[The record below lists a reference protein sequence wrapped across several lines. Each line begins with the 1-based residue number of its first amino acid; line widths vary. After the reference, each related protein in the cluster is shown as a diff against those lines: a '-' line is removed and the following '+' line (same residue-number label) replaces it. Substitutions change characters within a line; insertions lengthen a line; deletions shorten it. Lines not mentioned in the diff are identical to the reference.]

1 MFEAGCCEG
10 STSAA
15 ATVFN
20 MLDLF
25 LRSGIFGE
33 MADCLPVAASFVV
46 VAGFYFTG
54 GNFFLFIEMLSLAV
68 MLFWK
73 GKLL

>member
-1 MFEAGCCEG
+1 
-10 STSAA
+10 
-15 ATVFN
+15 